1 MNAIDENCL
10 LYVCLKF
17 DSFPEIRQLPS
28 IVLPPFFSISLP
40 NQTTNLTVSYSE
52 DTDTDTITESTTK
65 VPEVKHDSFTYG
77 LSIGGV
83 AIGVLLTIAVTFLII
98 QNKRLQHQINQ
109 RNYIPIQ

>member
-28 IVLPPFFSISLP
+28 IVLPPFFSISLS
-40 NQTTNLTVSYSE
+40 NQTTNLTASYSE
-52 DTDTDTITESTTK
+52 DTGTDRITESTTK
-65 VPEVKHDSFTYG
+65 VSEVKHDSFTYG

-83 AIGVLLTIAVTFLII
+83 ALGILLTLAVTFLLI
-98 QNKRLQHQINQ
+98 QNKRLQNQIS
-109 RNYIPIQ
+109 RHNYTPIE